1 MPSYTKP
8 TVKCWLFFTY
18 FLSFVQTKSIILL
31 LMVVYIE
38 YVILDNL
45 TFDFLILFCTNKIT
59 KSNAK
64 IWQLI
69 LGALLGTATAIA
81 LPYVGGGVL
90 LYLYKTASLV
100 VMNLP
105 LGCKKLAQKCLTSLA
120 VTFCLGGTLV
130 ALFWFFGVPFSLDT
144 TLTYQSQIPF
154 GVWLLSIFF
163 AVFLVWIVFHSA
175 KRAKK
180 LANFSTSATA
190 VVDGKRWNVVALLDS
205 GNTLSHQGLPVCFA
219 CGSLSQKL
227 QKPLSKAILLK
238 QATSVDYQTVDSKE
252 KAMCIKG
259 FVEMGK
265 VQKEVYFAIS
275 NQTGG
280 EFQLILNQSFLEEE
294 ND

>member
-1 MPSYTKP
+1 MFNKRKYLLKDTQHSQFLRECWFFIATKLKENLPSYTKP

-105 LGCKKLAQKCLTSLA
+105 LGSKY
-120 VTFCLGGTLV
+120 GT
-130 ALFWFFGVPFSLDT
+130 
-144 TLTYQSQIPF
+144 
-154 GVWLLSIFF
+154 
-163 AVFLVWIVFHSA
+163 
-175 KRAKK
+175 R
-180 LANFSTSATA
+180 
-190 VVDGKRWNVVALLDS
+190 
-205 GNTLSHQGLPVCFA
+205 
-219 CGSLSQKL
+219 
-227 QKPLSKAILLK
+227 
-238 QATSVDYQTVDSKE
+238 E
-252 KAMCIKG
+252 
-259 FVEMGK
+259 
-265 VQKEVYFAIS
+265 
-275 NQTGG
+275 
-280 EFQLILNQSFLEEE
+280 ILNILKISYTAPKIIPKNAALIKSEYA
-294 ND
+294 